1 MRSLLPVTQRLLQ
14 LRLRIAQHHW
24 QVLDPGERL
33 RAVLIAV
40 VIISVA
46 CWGVSGL
53 LDRLMPLRGTDEFP
67 SLVRME
73 VYRMG
78 AFLSALLSF
87 STFSLLWRAE
97 DAEVLKPL
105 PLEPRALLH
114 FRLVQGGLF
123 HFPLLLLA
131 WLGFLPLF
139 WQGEATLG
147 LESMFA
153 LAVMYGGSLLSGMAW
168 HMFAGASVGTEAYT
182 AFKARM
188 AGALVLP
195 ERTLLLYS
203 PLLTAVSGFGAGLG
217 VLMGVAAFKRGELPL
232 GLLGVSLGLAVLP
245 FAYTRARELF
255 EHSYY
260 TALCALAETEA
271 LGELGDARP
280 EAEFIGQFY
289 VERLP
294 EPVRP
299 LVTRDLRQA
308 WRRARLDYLLLFTL
322 AVAVALLSRSQ
333 GGAWKDDGLL
343 FPLMGGILTL
353 CGAQAFRLNRPESD
367 APWLWLSLPLP
378 LTMQVQARA
387 WAVGFFPVMVLPAL
401 VIVLISAGMPL
412 LSSLLWLSG
421 MSLASTLTAVILSL
435 ILFTKRRLAGTLYLA
450 LQLCAALLGRGNP
463 WVSLL
468 VLAVGAGLLFMRVR
482 QLPELLLVDSPAR

>member
-1 MRSLLPVTQRLLQ
+1 MTQRLLQ

-24 QVLDPGERL
+24 QVLDSGERL
-33 RAVLIAV
+33 RAVLIALV
-40 VIISVA
+40 VVSVA
-46 CWGVSGL
+46 SWGVSGW
-53 LDRLMPLRGTDEFP
+53 LDRLMPLQGSPEFP

-78 AFLSALLSF
+78 AFLSALLAF

-105 PLEPRALLH
+105 PLEPSTLLH

-123 HFPLLLLA
+123 HLPLLLLA

-139 WQGEATLG
+139 FRGEALLG
-147 LESMFA
+147 AEA
-153 LAVMYGGSLLSGMAW
+153 LIALTVMYGASLLSGMAW
-168 HMFAGASVGTEAYT
+168 HMFAGASVGTDAYRE
-182 AFKARM
+182 FKARM

-203 PLLTAVSGFGAGLG
+203 PLLTAVSGFGAGLA
-217 VLMGVAAFKRGELPL
+217 VLIGLAALERGELPL
-232 GLLGVSLGLAVLP
+232 GLLAVVGGLAVLP
-245 FAYTRARELF
+245 FAYARARALF
-255 EHSYY
+255 EQAYY
-260 TALCALAETEA
+260 AALCALAETEA
-271 LGELGDARP
+271 LGELGEARP

-294 EPVRP
+294 EGVRP

-308 WRRARLDYLLLFTL
+308 WRRARLDYLLLFTVS
-322 AVAVALLSRSQ
+322 VAVAMLSRSQ
-333 GGAWKDDGLL
+333 GGAWKGDGLL
-343 FPLMGGILTL
+343 YPLMGGILTL

-367 APWLWLSLPLP
+367 APWLWLSLPIP
-378 LTMQVQARA
+378 LQLQLQARA

-401 VIVLISAGMPL
+401 LIAMISAGVPML
-412 LSSLLWLSG
+412 TSLVWLGG
-421 MSLASTLTAVILSL
+421 MSVASTLTAVILSL
-435 ILFTKRRLAGTLYLA
+435 ILFTKRRLAGTLYLS
-450 LQLCAALLGRGNP
+450 LQLCAALLGSTNP

-468 VLAVGAGLLFMRVR
+468 VLLVGMVPLLLRVKL
-482 QLPELLLVDSPAR
+482 LPELLLVDSPAR